1 MAIFNSFFC
10 LLYVYQRVPQLGH
23 CFPAASHKN
32 PRLVPREVPSAATGQ
47 SRSPFQGAPFG
58 SRKMFMVSLSV
69 ENNTFIFM
77 LYKYFKPRSQKIFQG
92 LHHFHVSHGSIWSIW
107 KLLQLKDV
115 LIARCMVCNFIE
127 SFVLI
132 FSGTLSTQFHLDLS
146 AQMEAI
152 VGSPFPVRLWNK
164 LWGFEG

>member
-1 MAIFNSFFC
+1 M
-10 LLYVYQRVPQLGH
+10 
-23 CFPAASHKN
+23 
-32 PRLVPREVPSAATGQ
+32 EVVA
-47 SRSPFQGAPFG
+47 
-58 SRKMFMVSLSV
+58 V
-69 ENNTFIFM
+69 E
-77 LYKYFKPRSQKIFQG
+77 
-92 LHHFHVSHGSIWSIW
+92 
-107 KLLQLKDV
+107 DV

-164 LWGFEG
+164 L